1 MQQLAGLKHVASAGI
16 GHGDDSGLRGERLQ
30 PVRETVL
37 RVLPVFRRGLQPLV
51 NHAAIFLLR
60 DQLAKRVFALDS
72 PAFSAG
78 SGQPVKGEALDALF
92 FQMQEGAFDQRG
104 VIRRNIV
111 HRGIAFGAMV
121 GAADADNR
129 NVDVSQQ
136 LLNDGVVV
144 VSDDAIAQP
153 VFDVLQTGTK
163 IFFDEN
169 IPFGLRRLQIF
180 TNPLNHLTVIGFVG
194 IE

>member
-1 MQQLAGLKHVASAGI
+1 MASAGI

-78 SGQPVKGEALDALF
+78 SGQPVKGEALDALL

-129 NVDVSQQ
+129 DLDVGQQ
-136 LLNDGVVV
+136 SFDFRVVIISNHAV
-144 VSDDAIAQP
+144 AQP
-153 VFDVLQTGTK
+153 LPDILDTRPK
-163 IFFDEN
+163 ILFDED
-169 IPFGLRRLQIF
+169 IPFLLRCL
-180 TNPLNHLTVIGFVG
+180 
-194 IE
+194 